1 VNPMKWIGAVILLV
15 FAAFLTWEL
24 RAGATAQTPSSQ
36 ASGGRESVVVEL
48 FTSEGCSSCPPADAL
63 LAELAARQPLAD
75 AEVIALEE
83 HVTYWDELGWKDP
96 FSSSTW
102 TTRQYDYAST
112 LRNGNPYTPQ
122 MVVDGTAGF
131 VGSKGGAARQEI
143 EKAAAMKKARVEISL
158 VSPVQNNSA
167 AFKISVEKLSS
178 AAPKDTAEVILA
190 ITEGGLHTSVKG
202 GENVG
207 KELQHSPVLRELK
220 VIGAMGKNAQ
230 EGFAAQPVVKLDSK
244 WNVENLRAVI
254 FVQEKKSRRI
264 LAAGVVPLT
273 QRSLASR

>member
-1 VNPMKWIGAVILLV
+1 MRWIGVVVSIML
-15 FAAFLTWEL
+15 AAFLTWEF
-24 RAGATAQTPSSQ
+24 RVEATAQTPSSQ
-36 ASGGRESVVVEL
+36 ASPGREAVVVEL

-63 LAELAARQPLAD
+63 LAELAARQPLGT

-83 HVTYWDELGWKDP
+83 HVTYWDEYGWKDP
-96 FSSSTW
+96 FSSSGW
-102 TTRQYDYAST
+102 TTRQYDYASS
-112 LRNGNPYTPQ
+112 LHNGNPYTPQ

-131 VGSKGGAARQEI
+131 VGTRGGTARQEI
-143 EKAAAMKKARVEISL
+143 EKAAATKKARVEISV
-158 VSPVQNNSA
+158 VSPIQNNSA
-167 AFKISVEKLSS
+167 AFKISVEKLSI

-190 ITEGGLHTSVKG
+190 ITESGLHSSVKA

-220 VIGAMGKNAQ
+220 VIGVMGKNGQ
-230 EGFAAQPVVKLDSK
+230 EGFEGQPDVKLDSK
-244 WNVENLRAVI
+244 WNVENLRVVV

-273 QRSLASR
+273 PRNLASR

>member
-1 VNPMKWIGAVILLV
+1 MRWFSAVILVILAV
-15 FAAFLTWEL
+15 FLAWES
-24 RAGATAQTPSSQ
+24 RAGTMAQTPSSQ
-36 ASGGRESVVVEL
+36 PSGAREAVIVEL

-63 LAELAARQPLAD
+63 LAEFAARQPLGT
-75 AEVIALEE
+75 AEIIALEE

-96 FSSSTW
+96 FSSSAL
-102 TTRQYDYAST
+102 TTRQYDYAGT
-112 LRNGNPYTPQ
+112 LHNGNPYTPQ

-131 VGSKGGAARQEI
+131 VGTRGGTARQEI

-158 VSPVQNNSA
+158 VPPLQNNSA
-167 AFKISVEKLSS
+167 TFKVTVEKLPST
-178 AAPKDTAEVILA
+178 APKDTAEVILA
-190 ITEGGLHTSVKG
+190 ITESGLHSSVKA

-220 VIGAMGKNAQ
+220 VIGAMGKSGQ
-230 EGFAAQPVVKLDSK
+230 EGFAGQPTVKLDSK

-264 LAAGVVPLT
+264 LAAGVVPLA
-273 QRSLASR
+273 QHNLASR

>member
-1 VNPMKWIGAVILLV
+1 MKWIGAVVLMVI
-15 FAAFLTWEL
+15 AAFLTWEL
-24 RAGATAQTPSSQ
+24 RAGATAQTPSPQ
-36 ASGGRESVVVEL
+36 ASTGREFVVVEL

-63 LAELAARQPLAD
+63 MAELAARQSLGNV
-75 AEVIALEE
+75 EVIALEE
-83 HVTYWDELGWKDP
+83 HVTYWDEYGWKDP

-102 TTRQYDYAST
+102 TTRQYDYAGT
-112 LRNGNPYTPQ
+112 PHNGNPYTPQ

-131 VGSKGGAARQEI
+131 VGTRGGTARQEI
-143 EKAAAMKKARVEISL
+143 EKAAAAKKARVEISL
-158 VSPVQNNSA
+158 VSQAQNNSA

-190 ITEGGLHTSVKG
+190 ITESGLHSSVKA

-220 VIGAMGKNAQ
+220 VIGVMGKNGQ
-230 EGFAAQPVVKLDSK
+230 EGYAGQPAVKLDSK
-244 WNVENLRAVI
+244 WNIENLRAVV

-264 LAAGVVPLT
+264 LAAGVIPLT
-273 QRSLASR
+273 QRNLASR

>member
-1 VNPMKWIGAVILLV
+1 MKWISAALLLV

-24 RAGATAQTPSSQ
+24 RAGATAQTANSQ
-36 ASGGRESVVVEL
+36 VSAGREAVVVEL

-63 LAELAARQPLAD
+63 LAELATRQPLGT

-83 HVTYWDELGWKDP
+83 HVTYWDEQGWKDP
-96 FSSSTW
+96 FSSSSL
-102 TTRQYDYAST
+102 TTRQYDYASS
-112 LRNGNPYTPQ
+112 LHNGNPYTPQ

-131 VGSKGGAARQEI
+131 VGTRGGTARQEI
-143 EKAAAMKKARVEISL
+143 EKAAAIKKARVEINL
-158 VSPVQNNSA
+158 VSPLQNNSA
-167 AFKISVEKLSS
+167 AFKISVEKLPS

-190 ITEGGLHTSVKG
+190 ITESGLHSSVKA

-220 VIGAMGKNAQ
+220 VIGVMGKNGQ
-230 EGFAAQPVVKLDSK
+230 EGFAGQPAVKLDSK
-244 WNVENLRAVI
+244 WNVENLRAVV

-264 LAAGVVPLT
+264 LAAAMIPLT
-273 QRSLASR
+273 QRNLASR

>member
-1 VNPMKWIGAVILLV
+1 MKWIGAVLSVILAVAL
-15 FAAFLTWEL
+15 AWEL
-24 RAGATAQTPSSQ
+24 RAGMVAQTPSSQ
-36 ASGGRESVVVEL
+36 AAAARETVVVEL

-63 LAELAARQPLAD
+63 LAEFAARQPLGT

-83 HVTYWDELGWKDP
+83 HVTYWDEQGWKDP
-96 FSSSTW
+96 YSSSTW
-102 TTRQYDYAST
+102 TTRQYEYASS
-112 LRNGNPYTPQ
+112 LHNGNPYTPQ

-131 VGSKGGAARQEI
+131 VGSRGGTARQEI
-143 EKAAAMKKARVEISL
+143 EKAAATKKARVEINL

-167 AFKISVEKLSS
+167 AFKISVEKLLSGAS
-178 AAPKDTAEVILA
+178 KDTAEVILA
-190 ITEGGLHTSVKG
+190 ITEGGLHSSVKA

-220 VIGAMGKNAQ
+220 VIGVMGKNGQ
-230 EGFAAQPVVKLDSK
+230 EGFTAQPAVKLDSK
-244 WNVENLRAVI
+244 WNVENLRAVV

-273 QRSLASR
+273 QRSLGSR

>member
-1 VNPMKWIGAVILLV
+1 MRWIGGVLSII

-24 RAGATAQTPSSQ
+24 RAGTVAQTPGSQ
-36 ASGGRESVVVEL
+36 VAVSREAVVVEL

-63 LAELAARQPLAD
+63 LAEFAARQPLRT

-83 HVTYWDELGWKDP
+83 HVTYWDEQGWKDP

-112 LRNGNPYTPQ
+112 LHNGNPYTPQ

-131 VGSKGGAARQEI
+131 VGSKGGTARQEI
-143 EKAAAMKKARVEISL
+143 EKAAAMKKARVEIS
-158 VSPVQNNSA
+158 VVVPGQSNSA

-190 ITEGGLHTSVKG
+190 ITESGLHSSVKA

-220 VIGAMGKNAQ
+220 VIGVMGKNGQ
-230 EGFAAQPVVKLDSK
+230 EGFTAQPAVKLDSK
-244 WNVENLRAVI
+244 WNVENLRAVV

-264 LAAGVVPLT
+264 LAAGVVPLR
-273 QRSLASR
+273 QRNLASP